1 MSTFP
6 YFPILR
12 WKLGEQGA
20 VKNLVPGDRTSML
33 PLAEVQLLEPGAAQ
47 PKLKASLEKAQAA
60 SAPIGIDLSAA
71 YDGPVPLAELAKL
84 TTAFQSE
91 GLQVWPVV
99 QAADALLGITGLSV
113 FNKQPG
119 FVLRIFPNETNLPTA
134 LSILQAIRKAC
145 GRNTLLYA
153 VIDLDAIGDIDL
165 TALAGMAHPF
175 VRDIQA
181 SGLVHQVAVAGGS
194 FPYSL
199 AGIPVG
205 AANNLLRKELEVW
218 KLVRALPGCSGVAFG
233 DYCVTSPKPLEDLN
247 PWEMNPAAAI
257 RYTLKNHW
265 WLLRGSGIKTKGA
278 GGMGQYNS
286 LCKLLVAH
294 ANYGGTTFSF
304 GDGRYD
310 HHAKPGSTSGNLM
323 TWRRDATSHHLV
335 YTVRQL
341 LSGHV

>member
-1 MSTFP
+1 M
-6 YFPILR
+6 
-12 WKLGEQGA
+12 GEQGA
-20 VKNLVPGDRTSML
+20 VKNLVPGDRQNLL
-33 PLAEVQLLEPGAAQ
+33 PIAEVQLLEAGTAQ

-60 SAPIGIDLSAA
+60 TTPIGIDLSAA

-84 TTAFQSE
+84 TVSFQST

-99 QAADALLGITGLSV
+99 QAADALLGIAGLSV

-119 FVLRIFPNETNLPTA
+119 FVLRIFPNEMNLPTA
-134 LSILQAIRKAC
+134 LSILQALRKAC
-145 GRNTLLYA
+145 GRHTLLYA
-153 VIDLDAIGDIDL
+153 VIDLGSIGEIDL
-165 TALAGMAHPF
+165 RALAGMAHPF
-175 VRDIQA
+175 VRDIHA

-218 KLVRALPGCSGVAFG
+218 KLVRTHPGCAEVAFG
-233 DYCVTSPKPLEDLN
+233 DYSVTSPKPLEDLN

-278 GGMGQYNS
+278 GGMAQYNS
-286 LCKLLVAH
+286 LCKLLIGH
-294 ANYGGTTFSF
+294 ANYVGNTFSF
-304 GDGRYD
+304 GDSRYD
-310 HHAKPGSTSGNLM
+310 YHARPGSTPGSLM

-341 LSGHV
+341 LAGHV